1 MVQNQQQQKAHE
13 VGEVNAESQKRQTTT
28 REDETAEG
36 QKQITEQQQM
46 NSNNSSNTTPTTTTV
61 KVGFYEVDR
70 TIGKGNYAVVK
81 LARHRITKTE
91 VAIKI
96 VDKRR
101 LDSVNLAKIY
111 REIDV
116 LKKLRH
122 PNIVRLY
129 QVMETNNMLYLV
141 TEYAPNGE
149 IYDLI
154 SKQKKLSEEMAKQ
167 KFWQIISAVDYLHNL
182 NIVHRDLKAEN
193 LLLDANLQIKL
204 ADFGFSNFFSYDGT
218 LDTFCGSPPYA
229 APEVFEGK
237 RYAGPEIDVWSL
249 GVILYV
255 MVCGVLPFEGL
266 NLQLLRDRVLS
277 GRIRIPY
284 FMSSDCENL
293 VRRMLTVDS
302 RRRPTIEQ
310 IKHHRW
316 MRYEELAP
324 KYELNEQARH
334 AATEQHVAEP
344 HPQILRLMNNIG
356 IESEKI
362 KNAIQ
367 TDAYDNLHAI
377 YLLLLER
384 LRGHP
389 LSRSHSASSHANHPL
404 VNSPSATSLPSPTN
418 APHAQAVL
426 ASPTTKAAPAVVL
439 TESAGGGDSGE
450 QRPPIIRGVTIRR
463 QSDGIAIVGGA
474 VPCHCYCC
482 SAARAHPMLQSI
494 QPQYAPLGIMT
505 RFAQHQ
511 QTRRDSDGIAMQFA
525 YQMQQ
530 QKQQQQEELA
540 RGVQNTQQKQQQQK
554 NVVVGHVAA
563 QPQQK
568 TARQQNG
575 TQLGTMHH
583 HSTTSDYESENC
595 FSGSSAGGS
604 TLSRQSTI
612 GTISSF
618 DDCCPDDA
626 AATPSCSHAAGG
638 GPGGLSLF
646 GGVALPPLHHQPPIG
661 AAAFCGADQL
671 PPFDSQLSQD
681 PLFSSQSSNKS
692 ATAFRPLSGS
702 RSTNNSENGCCY
714 GVAPAGIVVGPSGGS
729 SNLLIQNAQAQPP
742 PMFTHNHANTH
753 LHHRLH
759 PHLLQPYQQQQ
770 LPPFLQQHYCQQQ
783 QQQQQQLTTLS
794 ARAHGTTTNE
804 TTNEDGAGGDAAMQR
819 QHQQQQQQQ
828 QQNSLCPQQ
837 HMGMMCE
844 NGWRASDNAIGD
856 PSLPF
861 PTGQLG
867 KRNRAVHEIHI
878 PSGSGGAPLLHSQLR
893 KMRISTGASVPSTPN
908 PTTSDQNSPAPTEK
922 RVGGVGT
929 VLGMSKRISL
939 PENLEF
945 QPQMLLNLKQSI
957 HVEKQLTSN
966 SDTSDSASEMSV
978 FEKPVLKASRLQHY
992 QHQQQQK
999 RKAARL
1005 QLLRQQSYQ
1014 LAQKQSM
1021 LSYNQQQLSLNSPV
1035 GGTVTIPAQL
1045 GQSFHQGLQL
1055 QTSKIEPQTMEETD
1069 SDVEVQSPSSSG
1081 DRVPLSPIEDLKIE
1095 EVMDTS

>member
-1 MVQNQQQQKAHE
+1 MVQNQQQQQSQAVSE
-13 VGEVNAESQKRQTTT
+13 VKDQQKQSAYAAAQVQHVQQLNNNVNEKTPPTTATTT
-28 REDETAEG
+28 P
-36 QKQITEQQQM
+36 
-46 NSNNSSNTTPTTTTV
+46 SCTTV

-154 SKQKKLSEEMAKQ
+154 SKQKKLGEENARR
-167 KFWQIISAVDYLHNL
+167 KFWQIISAVDYLHSL

-193 LLLDANLQIKL
+193 LLLDAKFQIKL

-237 RYAGPEIDVWSL
+237 RYAGPEIDIWSL

-255 MVCGVLPFEGL
+255 MVCGVLPFEGV

-293 VRRMLTVDS
+293 VRRMLTVES

-310 IKHHRW
+310 IKRHRW
-316 MRYEELAP
+316 MHYDEHVH
-324 KYELNEQARH
+324 KYELSEQVRH
-334 AATEQHVAEP
+334 AASEQQRQQLTEP

-356 IESEKI
+356 IESDKI
-362 KNAIQ
+362 KNALQ

-384 LRGHP
+384 LKSHP
-389 LSRSHSASSHANHPL
+389 LSRSHSSSQTNQL
-404 VNSPSATSLPSPTN
+404 VNSPSATSMPSPTTLR
-418 APHAQAVL
+418 AQAVL
-426 ASPTTKAAPAVVL
+426 ASPTTKVAPAVVL
-439 TESAGGGDSGE
+439 TESSGGDNIEGY
-450 QRPPIIRGVTIRR
+450 RPISRGATQIRR

-474 VPCHCYCC
+474 VPCQCYCC
-482 SAARAHPMLQSI
+482 STARAHPMLRAM
-494 QPQYAPLGIMT
+494 QPPHANLGIMT

-511 QTRRDSDGIAMQFA
+511 QTRRDSDGIALQFS

-530 QKQQQQEELA
+530 HKQQQQEELA
-540 RGVQNTQQKQQQQK
+540 AQGEENVQQQL
-554 NVVVGHVAA
+554 
-563 QPQQK
+563 
-568 TARQQNG
+568 QNG
-575 TQLGTMHH
+575 TTPTTAGQHCNANQHGTTHH

-595 FSGSSAGGS
+595 FSGSSAAGS

-618 DDCCPDDA
+618 DDLIPDDGC
-626 AATPSCSHAAGG
+626 PSCSHSAGG
-638 GPGGLSLF
+638 GSGGPLLF
-646 GGVALPPLHHQPPIG
+646 GGGGGGGGSALPPLHHPIS
-661 AAAFCGADQL
+661 ATFCVDQL

-702 RSTNNSENGCCY
+702 RSSSSNNGENASGCCY
-714 GVAPAGIVVGPSGGS
+714 GATSGIVGAAGGS
-729 SNLLIQNAQAQPP
+729 SNLLVRNVQLHPQP
-742 PMFTHNHANTH
+742 FLNHYTNI
-753 LHHRLH
+753 HHRLH
-759 PHLLQPYQQQQ
+759 PHLLQPSQNAAAFLQQQQ
-770 LPPFLQQHYCQQQ
+770 QPASVRAPATATEAVDETEGDGAVQGQQQ
-783 QQQQQQLTTLS
+783 QNNICPQQQQQQLL
-794 ARAHGTTTNE
+794 
-804 TTNEDGAGGDAAMQR
+804 
-819 QHQQQQQQQ
+819 
-828 QQNSLCPQQ
+828 
-837 HMGMMCE
+837 MMCE

-856 PSLPF
+856 PSVSF

-867 KRNRAVHEIHI
+867 KRNRAVHEIHR
-878 PSGSGGAPLLHSQLR
+878 PSGACAPLLHSQLR
-893 KMRISTGASVPSTPN
+893 KMRISTGLASVAKAVPLAVGVTVPPNSTSP
-908 PTTSDQNSPAPTEK
+908 NSPGPTEK
-922 RVGGVGT
+922 RSGGVGT
-929 VLGMSKRISL
+929 ALGMPKRISL

-966 SDTSDSASEMSV
+966 SDTSDSASEMGGGPY
-978 FEKPVLKASRLQHY
+978 EKPVLKASRLQHY
-992 QHQQQQK
+992 QQQQQQK

-1014 LAQKQSM
+1014 LAQKQSV
-1021 LSYNQQQLSLNSPV
+1021 LSFAQLSSSNAS

-1045 GQSFHQGLQL
+1045 PQAFHQQQGVQ
-1055 QTSKIEPQTMEETD
+1055 QMQASTIEPQTMEEVD
-1069 SDVEVQSPSSSG
+1069 PEVEVVSPTSSG
-1081 DRVPLSPIEDLKIE
+1081 DRVPLSPIEDMKVE

>member
-1 MVQNQQQQKAHE
+1 
-13 VGEVNAESQKRQTTT
+13 
-28 REDETAEG
+28 
-36 QKQITEQQQM
+36 
-46 NSNNSSNTTPTTTTV
+46 
-61 KVGFYEVDR
+61 
-70 TIGKGNYAVVK
+70 
-81 LARHRITKTE
+81 
-91 VAIKI
+91 
-96 VDKRR
+96 
-101 LDSVNLAKIY
+101 
-111 REIDV
+111 
-116 LKKLRH
+116 
-122 PNIVRLY
+122 
-129 QVMETNNMLYLV
+129 METNNMLYLV

-154 SKQKKLSEEMAKQ
+154 SKQKKNSARK
-167 KFWQIISAVDYLHNL
+167 WQS
-182 NIVHRDLKAEN
+182 KSFG
-193 LLLDANLQIKL
+193 KL
-204 ADFGFSNFFSYDGT
+204 FRRHLPKKRIPNYDGT

-316 MRYEELAP
+316 MRYDEFAP
-324 KYELNEQARH
+324 KYELNEQTRH

-344 HPQILRLMNNIG
+344 QPQILRLMNNIG

-389 LSRSHSASSHANHPL
+389 LSRSHSAFSHANHPL
-404 VNSPSATSLPSPTN
+404 VNYPSATSLPSPTT
-418 APHAQAVL
+418 APHSQAVL
-426 ASPTTKAAPAVVL
+426 ASPTNK
-439 TESAGGGDSGE
+439 GGTGSCSD
-450 QRPPIIRGVTIRR
+450 GVGRRRR
-463 QSDGIAIVGGA
+463 QWRTKTTDHSGGYDSS
-474 VPCHCYCC
+474 PIRWHCH
-482 SAARAHPMLQSI
+482 SHPMLQSI

-530 QKQQQQEELA
+530 QKQQHQEELA
-540 RGVQNTQQKQQQQK
+540 RGVQNTQQKQQQQQQN

-568 TARQQNG
+568 TVRQQNG

-583 HSTTSDYESENC
+583 NSTTSDYKSENC

-612 GTISSF
+612 GTKNQAR
-618 DDCCPDDA
+618 CCADDA

-638 GPGGLSLF
+638 GPSGLSLF

-702 RSTNNSENGCCY
+702 RSTNNSEN
-714 GVAPAGIVVGPSGGS
+714 VLASPTTKAAPAVV
-729 SNLLIQNAQAQPP
+729 
-742 PMFTHNHANTH
+742 
-753 LHHRLH
+753 
-759 PHLLQPYQQQQ
+759 
-770 LPPFLQQHYCQQQ
+770 
-783 QQQQQQLTTLS
+783 LTES
-794 ARAHGTTTNE
+794 
-804 TTNEDGAGGDAAMQR
+804 AGGGDSGEQR
-819 QHQQQQQQQ
+819 PPIIRGVTIRRQ
-828 QQNSLCPQQ
+828 
-837 HMGMMCE
+837 
-844 NGWRASDNAIGD
+844 SDGIAI
-856 PSLPF
+856 
-861 PTGQLG
+861 
-867 KRNRAVHEIHI
+867 V
-878 PSGSGGAPLLHSQLR
+878 GGAMRAIAIVAVLSEHIRCYSQYSR
-893 KMRISTGASVPSTPN
+893 NTRPWAS
-908 PTTSDQNSPAPTEK
+908 
-922 RVGGVGT
+922 
-929 VLGMSKRISL
+929 
-939 PENLEF
+939 
-945 QPQMLLNLKQSI
+945 
-957 HVEKQLTSN
+957 
-966 SDTSDSASEMSV
+966 
-978 FEKPVLKASRLQHY
+978 
-992 QHQQQQK
+992 
-999 RKAARL
+999 
-1005 QLLRQQSYQ
+1005 
-1014 LAQKQSM
+1014 
-1021 LSYNQQQLSLNSPV
+1021 
-1035 GGTVTIPAQL
+1035 
-1045 GQSFHQGLQL
+1045 
-1055 QTSKIEPQTMEETD
+1055 
-1069 SDVEVQSPSSSG
+1069 
-1081 DRVPLSPIEDLKIE
+1081 
-1095 EVMDTS
+1095 

>member
-1 MVQNQQQQKAHE
+1 
-13 VGEVNAESQKRQTTT
+13 
-28 REDETAEG
+28 
-36 QKQITEQQQM
+36 
-46 NSNNSSNTTPTTTTV
+46 
-61 KVGFYEVDR
+61 
-70 TIGKGNYAVVK
+70 
-81 LARHRITKTE
+81 
-91 VAIKI
+91 
-96 VDKRR
+96 
-101 LDSVNLAKIY
+101 
-111 REIDV
+111 
-116 LKKLRH
+116 
-122 PNIVRLY
+122 
-129 QVMETNNMLYLV
+129 
-141 TEYAPNGE
+141 
-149 IYDLI
+149 
-154 SKQKKLSEEMAKQ
+154 MAKQ

-193 LLLDANLQIKL
+193 LLLDANFQIKL

-316 MRYEELAP
+316 MRYEEFAP
-324 KYELNEQARH
+324 KYELNEQTRH
-334 AATEQHVAEP
+334 AATEQH
-344 HPQILRLMNNIG
+344 
-356 IESEKI
+356 
-362 KNAIQ
+362 AIQ

-525 YQMQQ
+525 YQMKQ

-540 RGVQNTQQKQQQQK
+540 RGVQNTQQKQQQQN

-568 TARQQNG
+568 TVRQQNG

-583 HSTTSDYESENC
+583 NSTTSDYESENC

-638 GPGGLSLF
+638 GPSGLSLF
-646 GGVALPPLHHQPPIG
+646 CGVALPPLHHQPPIG

-692 ATAFRPLSGS
+692 ATAFRPLSGR
-702 RSTNNSENGCCY
+702 RSTNNSEN
-714 GVAPAGIVVGPSGGS
+714 VLASPTTKAAPAVV
-729 SNLLIQNAQAQPP
+729 
-742 PMFTHNHANTH
+742 
-753 LHHRLH
+753 
-759 PHLLQPYQQQQ
+759 
-770 LPPFLQQHYCQQQ
+770 
-783 QQQQQQLTTLS
+783 LTES
-794 ARAHGTTTNE
+794 
-804 TTNEDGAGGDAAMQR
+804 AGGGDSGEQR
-819 QHQQQQQQQ
+819 PPIIRGVTIRRQ
-828 QQNSLCPQQ
+828 
-837 HMGMMCE
+837 
-844 NGWRASDNAIGD
+844 SDGIAIM
-856 PSLPF
+856 
-861 PTGQLG
+861 
-867 KRNRAVHEIHI
+867 
-878 PSGSGGAPLLHSQLR
+878 GGAVR
-893 KMRISTGASVPSTPN
+893 AIAIV
-908 PTTSDQNSPAPTEK
+908 A
-922 RVGGVGT
+922 V
-929 VLGMSKRISL
+929 L
-939 PENLEF
+939 PEHIRCYSQYSRNTR
-945 QPQMLLNLKQSI
+945 PW
-957 HVEKQLTSN
+957 
-966 SDTSDSASEMSV
+966 AS
-978 FEKPVLKASRLQHY
+978 
-992 QHQQQQK
+992 
-999 RKAARL
+999 
-1005 QLLRQQSYQ
+1005 
-1014 LAQKQSM
+1014 
-1021 LSYNQQQLSLNSPV
+1021 
-1035 GGTVTIPAQL
+1035 
-1045 GQSFHQGLQL
+1045 
-1055 QTSKIEPQTMEETD
+1055 
-1069 SDVEVQSPSSSG
+1069 
-1081 DRVPLSPIEDLKIE
+1081 
-1095 EVMDTS
+1095 

>member
-36 QKQITEQQQM
+36 QKQITEQQQI

-91 VAIKI
+91 
-96 VDKRR
+96 
-101 LDSVNLAKIY
+101 
-111 REIDV
+111 
-116 LKKLRH
+116 
-122 PNIVRLY
+122 
-129 QVMETNNMLYLV
+129 VMETNNMLYLV

-316 MRYEELAP
+316 MRYEEFAP
-324 KYELNEQARH
+324 KYELNEQERH

-367 TDAYDNLHAI
+367 ADAYDNFHAI

-404 VNSPSATSLPSPTN
+404 VNSPSATSLPSPT

-540 RGVQNTQQKQQQQK
+540 RGVQNTQQKQQQQN

-568 TARQQNG
+568 TGRQQNG
-575 TQLGTMHH
+575 TQLGTM
-583 HSTTSDYESENC
+583 
-595 FSGSSAGGS
+595 
-604 TLSRQSTI
+604 
-612 GTISSF
+612 
-618 DDCCPDDA
+618 CCPDDS

-661 AAAFCGADQL
+661 ATAFCGADQL

-692 ATAFRPLSGS
+692 ATAFRPISGS

-729 SNLLIQNAQAQPP
+729 SNLLIKNAQAQPP
-742 PMFTHNHANTH
+742 PMFPNNHANTH

-770 LPPFLQQHYCQQQ
+770 LPPFLQQHYC

-828 QQNSLCPQQ
+828 QNSLCPQQ

-844 NGWRASDNAIGD
+844 NGWRA
-856 PSLPF
+856 
-861 PTGQLG
+861 
-867 KRNRAVHEIHI
+867 
-878 PSGSGGAPLLHSQLR
+878 
-893 KMRISTGASVPSTPN
+893 
-908 PTTSDQNSPAPTEK
+908 
-922 RVGGVGT
+922 
-929 VLGMSKRISL
+929 
-939 PENLEF
+939 
-945 QPQMLLNLKQSI
+945 
-957 HVEKQLTSN
+957 
-966 SDTSDSASEMSV
+966 
-978 FEKPVLKASRLQHY
+978 
-992 QHQQQQK
+992 
-999 RKAARL
+999 
-1005 QLLRQQSYQ
+1005 
-1014 LAQKQSM
+1014 
-1021 LSYNQQQLSLNSPV
+1021 
-1035 GGTVTIPAQL
+1035 
-1045 GQSFHQGLQL
+1045 
-1055 QTSKIEPQTMEETD
+1055 
-1069 SDVEVQSPSSSG
+1069 
-1081 DRVPLSPIEDLKIE
+1081 
-1095 EVMDTS
+1095 

>member
-1 MVQNQQQQKAHE
+1 MLLQN
-13 VGEVNAESQKRQTTT
+13 
-28 REDETAEG
+28 
-36 QKQITEQQQM
+36 
-46 NSNNSSNTTPTTTTV
+46 
-61 KVGFYEVDR
+61 
-70 TIGKGNYAVVK
+70 
-81 LARHRITKTE
+81 
-91 VAIKI
+91 
-96 VDKRR
+96 R

-377 YLLLLER
+377 YLLF
-384 LRGHP
+384 
-389 LSRSHSASSHANHPL
+389 HANHPL

-511 QTRRDSDGIAMQFA
+511 QTRRDSDGFTHLRYPTVSIHSRYPTFA
-525 YQMQQ
+525 SIHRRYP
-530 QKQQQQEELA
+530 
-540 RGVQNTQQKQQQQK
+540 TF
-554 NVVVGHVAA
+554 A
-563 QPQQK
+563 Q
-568 TARQQNG
+568 
-575 TQLGTMHH
+575 HH
-583 HSTTSDYESENC
+583 RRYPSFASTHLRYPTFASIHRRYPTVSTHLRYPTFASIHRRYPTVSIHLRYPSFASIHRRYPTVSIHSRYPTFASIHRRYPTFAQHQRRYPS
-595 FSGSSAGGS
+595 FAS
-604 TLSRQSTI
+604 THLRYPTFASIHRRYPTVSTHLRYPTFASIHISIHSRYPTFASIHRRYPTFAQHHRRYPSFASTHLRYPTFASTHLRYPTVSI
-612 GTISSF
+612 
-618 DDCCPDDA
+618 
-626 AATPSCSHAAGG
+626 H
-638 GPGGLSLF
+638 
-646 GGVALPPLHHQPPIG
+646 
-661 AAAFCGADQL
+661 
-671 PPFDSQLSQD
+671 
-681 PLFSSQSSNKS
+681 
-692 ATAFRPLSGS
+692 S
-702 RSTNNSENGCCY
+702 RYPTFASIHRRYPTVSTNLRYPTFASIHLRY
-714 GVAPAGIVVGPSGGS
+714 PTFASIHLRYPTFASIHSRYPTFAQHHRRYPSFAS
-729 SNLLIQNAQAQPP
+729 IHLRYPTFAS
-742 PMFTHNHANTH
+742 TH
-753 LHHRLH
+753 LRYPTVSIHISIHLRYPTFASIHRRYPTVSTNLRYPTFASIHLRYPTFAQH
-759 PHLLQPYQQQQ
+759 P
-770 LPPFLQQHYCQQQ
+770 
-783 QQQQQQLTTLS
+783 S
-794 ARAHGTTTNE
+794 
-804 TTNEDGAGGDAAMQR
+804 
-819 QHQQQQQQQ
+819 
-828 QQNSLCPQQ
+828 
-837 HMGMMCE
+837 
-844 NGWRASDNAIGD
+844 
-856 PSLPF
+856 SLPNSQH
-861 PTGQLG
+861 TSSLTEIMVNRD
-867 KRNRAVHEIHI
+867 KRGHSYCYVRGIDGRAPPGVE
-878 PSGSGGAPLLHSQLR
+878 
-893 KMRISTGASVPSTPN
+893 
-908 PTTSDQNSPAPTEK
+908 PA
-922 RVGGVGT
+922 
-929 VLGMSKRISL
+929 
-939 PENLEF
+939 
-945 QPQMLLNLKQSI
+945 
-957 HVEKQLTSN
+957 
-966 SDTSDSASEMSV
+966 A
-978 FEKPVLKASRLQHY
+978 
-992 QHQQQQK
+992 
-999 RKAARL
+999 
-1005 QLLRQQSYQ
+1005 
-1014 LAQKQSM
+1014 
-1021 LSYNQQQLSLNSPV
+1021 
-1035 GGTVTIPAQL
+1035 
-1045 GQSFHQGLQL
+1045 
-1055 QTSKIEPQTMEETD
+1055 
-1069 SDVEVQSPSSSG
+1069 
-1081 DRVPLSPIEDLKIE
+1081 
-1095 EVMDTS
+1095 